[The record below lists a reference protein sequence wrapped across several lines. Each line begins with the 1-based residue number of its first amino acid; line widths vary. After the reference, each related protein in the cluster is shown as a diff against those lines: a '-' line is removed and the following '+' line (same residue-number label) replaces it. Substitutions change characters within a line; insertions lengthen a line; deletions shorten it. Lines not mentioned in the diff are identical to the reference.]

1 MKIVYIANARL
12 PTEKAHGYQIVKTC
26 DAFSKLGAEV
36 TILKP
41 HRHQPDPK
49 LEEQSVF
56 EYYGVEPTFQ
66 LRTLYN
72 IDVLRW
78 QTFLPRKAYPT
89 LTVLHDLLWGLYS
102 TYVAKQYA
110 ADIYYTRNPEVAYW
124 LANRGLPTVFEAID
138 IPKRL
143 YRRILLRLSHHS
155 SLKHVV
161 AVTMGLKEK
170 LIEMGFNEKMI
181 TVVPDAVDLSTF
193 ENTPQKNAC
202 RDRLDLPKHSAIVGY
217 IGRFQTKGTEKGV
230 PELLRAMARLQT
242 GREILL
248 LCVGGPMDAVSAYLN
263 QADDL
268 GLSRSAVRFIDRV
281 PNAEVPYWIRAC
293 DVVTIPWAW
302 TEFSA
307 HYTSPLKLF
316 EYMAAGVPIVAS
328 RLPSLGEILK
338 HGENGW
344 LVEPGDP
351 VELAKGIEDIL
362 SNDKRSAGLAKQAG
376 IDVQSYSWSNRAA
389 RILKSLSLATGI
401 PLT

>member
-26 DAFSKLGAEV
+26 DAFSRLGAEV

-41 HRHQPDPK
+41 YRHQPDPK
-49 LEEQSVF
+49 LRRQSVF

-66 LRTLYN
+66 LQTLHN

-78 QTFLPRKAYPT
+78 QPILPRMAYPT
-89 LTVLHDLLWGLYS
+89 LTVLHDLLWGFYA
-102 TYVAKQYA
+102 TFVAKRYA

-124 LANRGLPTVFEAID
+124 LATFGLPTVFEAID

-155 SLKHVV
+155 SLKHVI
-161 AVTMGLKEK
+161 AVTAGLKEQ
-170 LIEMGFNEKMI
+170 LIKMGFNEKMI
-181 TVVPDAVDLSTF
+181 TVVPDAVDLSNF
-193 ENTPQKNAC
+193 ENLPSKNVC
-202 RDRLDLPKHSAIVGY
+202 RDRFQLPKHSAVVGY

-230 PELLRAMARLQT
+230 PELLKAMAHLQT
-242 GREILL
+242 DREKLL
-248 LCVGGPMDAVSAYLN
+248 LCVGGPMDAVPAYLT

-268 GLSRSAVRFIDRV
+268 GLSRSAIRFVDRV
-281 PNAEVPYWIRAC
+281 PNVEVPYWIKAC

-328 RLPSLGEILK
+328 RLPSLCEILR

-344 LVEPGDP
+344 LVEPGNP
-351 VELAKGIEDIL
+351 VALATGIEDML
-362 SNDKRSAGLAKQAG
+362 SNENRSAGLARQAG

-389 RILKSLSLATGI
+389 RILNSLSLTEAPFT
-401 PLT
+401 